1 MSRLSEIIE
10 NHKNLDDLF
19 SIFKHYGVNAQ
30 FVAASVV
37 EQFDQAA
44 GEAPQNGGTPT
55 DTETE
60 PYPPDLIE
68 DLKQYFARL

>member
-10 NHKNLDDLF
+10 NHKNLDDLL
-19 SIFKHYGVNAQ
+19 SIFKHYGLNAQ

-37 EQFDQAA
+37 EQIDQTA
-44 GEAPQNGGTPT
+44 GQTPHDGTPT
-55 DTETE
+55 AAGTE

>member
-10 NHKNLDDLF
+10 NHKNLDELF

-37 EQFDQAA
+37 EQFDKAA
-44 GEAPQNGGTPT
+44 GEAPQNGGPQN

-60 PYPPDLIE
+60 PYPPDFIE